1 MSQFH
6 DPLEGAIKDLVS
18 EEKDFDYVITTDSQ
32 VFHNLGLSSFTSG
45 QLFQFLSANPYS
57 PIAIPQFSSPGV
69 AGTQIGVCIAT
80 RGGSARPGGSR
91 QEGQTYTTSSTFG
104 GGGCDAGDL
113 GPLDVAQSQ
122 AGAEQIVQYIL
133 NPSPISDPGTS
144 NELEK
149 ISDKTGARFM
159 RYDILTKKYVQENL
173 QSTFEGGTDD
183 RYAKDIMLPVLN
195 NGSGFVDAPTPIHG
209 LIGIAQESNQGLL
222 PVLATDAL
230 DVINSKERKKMFL
243 RDVTTSLSGCMQWEL
258 PFFFNYGCSPNP
270 SGYVKFNLFVFDK
283 FKNKNDDRK
292 IAIAGSPMLVDVPTN
307 AAGLSFAGAVP
318 NTEGT
323 VGQYPEV
330 LEGGIN
336 NPNNLTAAE
345 LETSYNP
352 NTGKFE
358 AGTRQI
364 LARLLTDVGAA
375 ALNQVDEENADALL
389 PSEVAPEGD
398 HYMGNFTVG
407 TALPIGM
414 HNGNP
419 YDYGPYFVGTDCN
432 KNEKLKIR
440 VVNRAPKSFPKGQ
453 IVLCSRID
461 GEWLI
466 MDFGFAIEQDSSVFE
481 AGKWEFMNLI
491 APYDAYFQDDRN
503 HFENP
508 ERAKQT
514 YASITESKYEA
525 EFRKK
530 YWHDMQVLT
539 GGFGKI
545 NVEIT
550 TSGSNGFQTDQAT
563 VERPIGGH
571 LPLKSAAKLNDVEL
585 DTSYQPSLYG
595 SYRYYQTSSFD
606 FMHTGAGGLR
616 GIPHIGRTNPFYN
629 SAGEEI
635 EDEWH
640 LQPAS
645 QVFPFFGCV
654 FNDGYTP
661 SDLSNLQSR
670 QESEPTSVQGFSY
683 DGSVTEDDGL
693 VNFKNQPASTGVTH
707 THATPNPA
715 VSLGNGGD
723 PAAIIY
729 GNPSY
734 QPMFPRSDGI
744 ARQCPADVGTNA
756 KPYSSQGNPLEDIS
770 VMMRHVNVHAYGG
783 NLVGGVFNML
793 ADSQGFVTGG
803 AAGQDCTA
811 KDGYRLNKPRQL
823 RWQWMGITP
832 EDNEDP
838 MTIDNHDSLW
848 NMKPINPSKVCFMP
862 LYLEHLA
869 SFDYQLSLKYLAQ
882 QGVRYDE
889 NLGIYKFPDDIS
901 TFPPTQRL
909 GSNLHQRA
917 IGHANFD
924 DLWYDGCYAYLFG
937 GTRKYPTSSTVT
949 GSVNEA
955 VPVGPIT
962 GDTSNDNFLF
972 PGHFIKRGERNRVNW
987 EQYPGGSDTQWNDP
1001 YVTLQNAY
1009 FLREMFSDEFNDN
1022 YQEIMMHLGGTRRQ
1036 AFQYGPWP
1044 LKDDGSPDRAHGSF
1058 CERGVKWICNGEEQ
1072 CGVPRVFPDPNARFM
1087 PCHVLCTHCSG
1098 EEGSTANEDNR
1109 LNPLGANC
1117 HDWEPGDACCNESN
1131 AGGLGEFCYE
1141 KDAVCM
1147 NDGKVRPPNN
1157 PAQAN
1162 CQEIWENM
1170 LAGAEAAG
1178 LFDPN
1183 NIEDLLA
1190 EMGAESWDKGKAA
1203 ATNLGARG
1211 VPYSVFTKHAK
1222 KYGNIPD
1229 KAFTYAAEGGNAVGI
1244 ISAKCTVKCGG
1255 FEIGANTQNFI
1266 GVTEQPKK
1274 VHVSAGTE
1282 TGALGRWGVNAET
1295 IRGMATTNMYAKVY
1309 DAWPA
1314 HQTIHDPRYFAT
1326 MHFNPG
1332 ALNSAPSGAQVGSV
1346 ADPSGINGPAC
1357 MWVDQEETSVDF
1369 REPTLYGDIFQ
1380 EDTAKFVNPTPATR
1394 SVTDI
1399 FGQKLA
1405 VNVFARGE
1413 NDTSDIRSSI
1423 RDDKQYWM
1431 VNTSRRGQLLPYK
1444 YKQRTVAI
1452 SNQDDAYFIAASGTG
1467 YKKDDQFNVKGGA
1480 GSGARVTVM
1489 TVNEDRDEGPLG
1501 AIKTIRVGHGVSTSH
1516 KDAELYTGEGFV
1528 PTDFVTKDDL
1538 TKIKDPQK
1546 RLTMERAP
1554 KLTVEPIT
1562 NLKDVPNEGI
1572 GAVIYLLYGNV
1583 IEREKEDLG
1592 PTKQQATTKISANS
1606 NNGLEGSLEGRTA
1619 TTRLTIPQPNSTKF
1633 YDVYFHFHNDVGHTI
1648 AFDGYTNDPVMG
1660 KMQFIDLE
1668 LVGLL

>member
-57 PIAIPQFSSPGV
+57 PIAIPMFHPG
-69 AGTQIGVCIAT
+69 GDFCTAT
-80 RGGSARPGGSR
+80 GGGSAQSGGSSPSFIQR
-91 QEGQTYTTSSTFG
+91 QNGETYGADIAG
-104 GGGCDAGDL
+104 GTCDAGDL
-113 GPLDVAQSQ
+113 GPVNALQSQ
-122 AGAEQIVQYIL
+122 ASAEQIVQYIL
-133 NPSPISDPGTS
+133 NPSPIDDPASDGQQQ
-144 NELEK
+144 

-173 QSTFEGGTDD
+173 KSDFSGATDN
-183 RYAKDIMLPVLN
+183 RYDPDIMEPVIYN
-195 NGSGFVDAPTPIHG
+195 ISGFVVAPTPVHG

-222 PVLATDAL
+222 PPLATDAL
-230 DVINSKERKKMFL
+230 EVLNTKERKKLFL

-258 PFFFNYGCSPNP
+258 PFFFDYGCTPNP

-292 IAIAGSPMLVDVPTN
+292 VAIAGSPMLVDVPTN

-323 VGQYPEV
+323 VGQYPDV
-330 LEGGIN
+330 LDGGIK

-358 AGTRQI
+358 AGTSQI

-375 ALNQVDEENADALL
+375 ALNQVDQDNADALL
-389 PSEVAPEGD
+389 PDEVAPEGD

-419 YDYGPYFVGTDCN
+419 YDYGPYFVGTECN

-503 HFENP
+503 HWENP
-508 ERAKQT
+508 ERAKQGF
-514 YASITESKYEA
+514 ASITESRYEA

-530 YWHDMQVLT
+530 YWHDIQVLD

-545 NVEIT
+545 DVEIT
-550 TSGSNGFQTDQAT
+550 IPDGAGGQTKAQET
-563 VERPIGGH
+563 VERYIGGQTM
-571 LPLKSAAKLNDVEL
+571 LLKDLAELNDVEL
-585 DTSYQPSLYG
+585 EANYVPSLMG

-606 FMHTGAGGLR
+606 FMHRGAGGLR

-654 FNDGYTP
+654 FNDGYSP
-661 SDLSNLQSR
+661 SDLSDLQSR
-670 QESEPTSVQGFSY
+670 QESEATTIKGFSY
-683 DGSVTEDDGL
+683 DSSVTKDDAL
-693 VNFKNQPASTGVTH
+693 VNYKEITNNPNVTWQ
-707 THATPNPA
+707 HAAPNPA
-715 VSLGNGGD
+715 VSNGNGGD
-723 PAAIIY
+723 PAALIG
-729 GNPSY
+729 GNPSF
-734 QPMFPRSDGI
+734 QPMFPRTDGI
-744 ARQCPADVGTNA
+744 ARQCPADVGTNG
-756 KPYSSQGNPLEDIS
+756 KPYSSKGNPLEDIS
-770 VMMRHVNVHAYGG
+770 VMMKFANVHLYGG
-783 NLVGGVFNML
+783 NLAGGVSNIL
-793 ADSQGFVTGG
+793 RDSQGFTSQG
-803 AAGQDCTA
+803 ADLIAVH
-811 KDGYRLNKPRQL
+811 GYRQTKPRQL
-823 RWQWMGITP
+823 RWQWMGINP
-832 EDNEDP
+832 EDNQDP
-838 MTIDNHDSLW
+838 MTIDNHDNLW
-848 NMKPINPSKVCFMP
+848 NMEPINTSKVCFMP

-869 SFDYQLSLKYLAQ
+869 SFDYTLSRQYLTKKLSAS
-882 QGVRYDE
+882 QGNDQVW
-889 NLGIYKFPDDIS
+889 
-901 TFPPTQRL
+901 RL
-909 GSNLHQRA
+909 PNNATPGVIANRA
-917 IGHANFD
+917 LRHGDFD
-924 DLWYDGCYAYLFG
+924 DLWFDGCYAYLFG
-937 GTRKYPTSSTVT
+937 GTQKYRTTGGVT
-949 GSVNEA
+949 GSVNDA
-955 VPVGPIT
+955 VPTKPMT
-962 GDTSNDNFLF
+962 GDTSSDDFLF
-972 PGHFIKRGERNRVNW
+972 PGHFIQRGERNRVKW
-987 EQYPGGSDTQWNDP
+987 DQYSGFPLAPTPPGSQNPGLVALNWNDP

-1009 FLREMFSDEFNDN
+1009 FLREMFSDDFNNN
-1022 YQEIMMHLGGTRRQ
+1022 YDEIMNHLSGGRRM
-1036 AFQYGPWP
+1036 AFENGPWP
-1044 LKDDGSPDRAHGSF
+1044 VLDDGSPDTAHPDFCQGGFKWTCQDTGETFCGSPK
-1058 CERGVKWICNGEEQ
+1058 VQ
-1072 CGVPRVFPDPNARFM
+1072 PDDELFM
-1087 PCHVLCTHCSG
+1087 PCSNHCTHCGPS
-1098 EEGSTANEDNR
+1098 SDPANKLPGGTN
-1109 LNPLGANC
+1109 GVSNC
-1117 HDWEPGDACCNESN
+1117 GGWTDGDACCNSN
-1131 AGGLGEFCYE
+1131 SPANNGGEFCY
-1141 KDAVCM
+1141 DAGDVCM
-1147 NDGKVRPPNN
+1147 NDGRVRPPNN
-1157 PAQAN
+1157 PAQAG
-1162 CQEIWENM
+1162 CMDEWEAIVAQQN
-1170 LAGAEAAG
+1170 
-1178 LFDPN
+1178 FDPN
-1183 NIEDLLA
+1183 NIEGLLSA
-1190 EMGAESWDKGKAA
+1190 MGQEGWDKDKSLASYYGS
-1203 ATNLGARG
+1203 RG
-1211 VPYSVFTKHAK
+1211 VPYSVFTKHTK
-1222 KYGNIPD
+1222 KYGNIPN

-1309 DAWPA
+1309 DAWPSQ
-1314 HQTIHDPRYFAT
+1314 QTIHDPRYFAT

-1332 ALNSAPSGAQVGSV
+1332 ALFSAPSGYQVGSA

-1369 REPTLYGDIFQ
+1369 KEPTIYGDIYQNFP
-1380 EDTAKFVNPTPATR
+1380 ANFVNPMPAGLGTK
-1394 SVTDI
+1394 V
-1399 FGQKLA
+1399 
-1405 VNVFARGE
+1405 VARASG
-1413 NDTSDIRSSI
+1413 DTSAISYSI
-1423 RDDKQYWM
+1423 RPDKQYWM

-1444 YKQRTVAI
+1444 YKQRTIAL
-1452 SNQDDAYFIAASGTG
+1452 SKNSDAYFIAASGTG
-1467 YKKDDQFNVKGGA
+1467 YKKDDHFNVKGGA

-1489 TVNEDRDEGPLG
+1489 TVNEDRNEGPLG
-1501 AIKTIRVGHGVSTSH
+1501 AIKTIRVGHGVDFLH
-1516 KDAELYTGEGFV
+1516 KDRDLYTGEGFV
-1528 PTDFVTKDDL
+1528 PTDFVTEEDL
-1538 TKIKDPQK
+1538 IKIKDPQK

-1554 KLTVEPIT
+1554 KLGVEPIA
-1562 NLKDVPNEGI
+1562 NLKDVPNQGI
-1572 GAVIYLLYGNV
+1572 GAIIYLLYGNV
-1583 IEREKEDLG
+1583 IEKEKEDLG
-1592 PTKQQATTKISANS
+1592 PKKQQATTKISANS
-1606 NNGLEGSLEGRTA
+1606 NNGLEGNLEGRTA
-1619 TTRLTIPQPNSTKF
+1619 TTRLTIPQPNDTKF
-1633 YDVYFHFHNDVGHTI
+1633 YDVFFHFHNDVGHTI
-1648 AFDGYTNDPVMG
+1648 AFDGYTNDPLMG

>member
-57 PIAIPQFSSPGV
+57 PIAIPMFHPG
-69 AGTQIGVCIAT
+69 GDFCTAT
-80 RGGSARPGGSR
+80 GGGSAQSGGSSPSFIQR
-91 QEGQTYTTSSTFG
+91 QNGETYGADIAG
-104 GGGCDAGDL
+104 GSCDAGDL
-113 GPLDVAQSQ
+113 GPVNALQSQ
-122 AGAEQIVQYIL
+122 ASAEQIVQYIL
-133 NPSPISDPGTS
+133 NPSPIDDPAS
-144 NELEK
+144 NGQQQ

-173 QSTFEGGTDD
+173 KSDFSGATDN
-183 RYAKDIMLPVLN
+183 RYDPDIMEPVIYN
-195 NGSGFVDAPTPIHG
+195 ISGFVVAPTPVHG

-222 PVLATDAL
+222 PPLATDAL
-230 DVINSKERKKMFL
+230 EVLNAKERKKLFL

-258 PFFFNYGCSPNP
+258 PFFFNYGCTPNP

-292 IAIAGSPMLVDVPTN
+292 VAIAGSPMLVDVPTN

-323 VGQYPEV
+323 VGQYPDV

-375 ALNQVDEENADALL
+375 ALNQVDQDNADALL
-389 PSEVAPEGD
+389 PTEVAPEGD

-419 YDYGPYFVGTDCN
+419 YDYGPYFVGTECN

-466 MDFGFAIEQDSSVFE
+466 MDFGFSIEQDSSVFE

-491 APYDAYFQDDRN
+491 APYDAYFEDDRN
-503 HFENP
+503 HWENP
-508 ERAKQT
+508 ERGKKGFAG
-514 YASITESKYEA
+514 ITESKYEA

-530 YWHDMQVLT
+530 YWHDMQVFN
-539 GGFGKI
+539 GAFGKM

-550 TSGSNGFQTDQAT
+550 TIGSNGFQTDQAT
-563 VERPIGGH
+563 VERHIGGKTM
-571 LPLKSAAKLNDVEL
+571 LLKDLAELNDVEL
-585 DTSYQPSLYG
+585 KTNYIPSLMG

-606 FMHTGAGGLR
+606 FMHQGAGGLKKV
-616 GIPHIGRTNPFYN
+616 PVVGRTNPFYN

-635 EDEWH
+635 EDDWH

-645 QVFPFFGCV
+645 EVFPFFGCV

-670 QESEPTSVQGFSY
+670 QESEATTIKGFSY
-683 DGSVTEDDGL
+683 DATVTEDDGL
-693 VNFKNQPASTGVTH
+693 VNFKNQSASTGITW
-707 THATPNPA
+707 THAAPDPS
-715 VSLGNGGD
+715 VSPRNGGD
-723 PAAIIY
+723 PAALLS
-729 GNPSY
+729 NPSK
-734 QPMFPRSDGI
+734 QPMFNRSDGI

-756 KPYSSQGNPLEDIS
+756 KPYSSLGNPLEDIS
-770 VMMRHVNVHAYGG
+770 ILMKHVNVHLYGG
-783 NLVGGVFNML
+783 NLVAGVFNML
-793 ADSQGFVTGG
+793 ADSQGFVTQG
-803 AAGQDCTA
+803 ANCIS
-811 KDGYRLNKPRQL
+811 KDGYNLNKPRQI
-823 RWQWMGITP
+823 RWQWMGINP
-832 EDNEDP
+832 EDNQDP
-838 MTIDNHDSLW
+838 MSIDNHDSLW

-869 SFDYQLSLKYLAQ
+869 SFDYTLSFKYLTSNGAYPDGN
-882 QGVRYDE
+882 GVWQ
-889 NLGIYKFPDDIS
+889 LAGGGTPGIID
-901 TFPPTQRL
+901 
-909 GSNLHQRA
+909 NRA
-917 IGHANFD
+917 LRHADFN
-924 DLWYDGCYAYLFG
+924 DLWFDGCYANLFG
-937 GTRKYPTSSTVT
+937 GTHLNKAGAGQLNVKGTPARPM
-949 GSVNEA
+949 
-955 VPVGPIT
+955 T
-962 GDTSNDNFLF
+962 GDPNDHSFLF
-972 PGHFIKRGERNRVNW
+972 PGHFIKRGEKNRVAW
-987 EQYPGGSDTQWNDP
+987 DQYSGFPLAPVPPGSQNVGNIDLQWNDP

-1009 FLREMFSDEFNDN
+1009 FLRELFSDDFTNN
-1022 YQEIMMHLGGTRRQ
+1022 YVEIMQHLSGGRRTT
-1036 AFQYGPWP
+1036 FEHGPWP
-1044 LKDDGSPDRAHGSF
+1044 VNADGSPNTNDPDF
-1058 CERGVKWICNGEEQ
+1058 CEGGFRWTCQDTGEEF
-1072 CGVPRVFPDPNARFM
+1072 CGAPTAMADPDALFM
-1087 PCHVLCTHCSG
+1087 PCSNHCTHCGPSSDSKNQLPGG
-1098 EEGSTANEDNR
+1098 E
-1109 LNPLGANC
+1109 NC
-1117 HDWEPGDACCNESN
+1117 GGWTDQDACCNQSSPANNGGELCYG
-1131 AGGLGEFCYE
+1131 AG
-1141 KDAVCM
+1141 DTCM
-1147 NDGKVRPPNN
+1147 NDGAVRPVNN
-1157 PAQAN
+1157 PAQAG
-1162 CQEIWENM
+1162 CLEEWETL
-1170 LAGAEAAG
+1170 LAQQN
-1178 LFDPN
+1178 FDPD
-1183 NIEDLLA
+1183 NIEGLLA
-1190 EMGAESWDKGKAA
+1190 AMDQEGYNKDKTLASYYGS
-1203 ATNLGARG
+1203 RG

-1222 KYGNIPD
+1222 KYGNIPN
-1229 KAFTYAAEGGNAVGI
+1229 KAFDFAQEGGNAVGI

-1255 FEIGANTQNFI
+1255 FEIGASTQNFI

-1282 TGALGRWGVNAET
+1282 TAALGRWGVSSET

-1332 ALNSAPSGAQVGSV
+1332 VLFSAPSGYQVGSA

-1369 REPTLYGDIFQ
+1369 KEPTFYGDIHQ
-1380 EDTAKFVNPTPATR
+1380 HSPDTFVNPSPAT
-1394 SVTDI
+1394 V
-1399 FGQKLA
+1399 GMK
-1405 VNVFARGE
+1405 VVARASG
-1413 NDTSDIRSSI
+1413 DTSAIASSI
-1423 RDDKQYWM
+1423 RPDKQYWM

-1444 YKQRTVAI
+1444 YKQRTIAL
-1452 SNQDDAYFIAASGTG
+1452 SKNSDAYFIAASGTG
-1467 YKKDDQFNVKGGA
+1467 YKKDDHFNVKGGA
-1480 GSGARVTVM
+1480 GSGARVTVL

-1501 AIKTIRVGHGVSTSH
+1501 AIKTIRVGHGVDIFH
-1516 KDAELYTGEGFV
+1516 KDRDLYTGEGFV
-1528 PTDFVTKDDL
+1528 PTDFVTEDDL
-1538 TKIKDPQK
+1538 AKINDPQR

-1554 KLTVEPIT
+1554 KLGVEPIT
-1562 NLKDVPNEGI
+1562 NLKGVPNEGI

-1583 IEREKEDLG
+1583 IEKEKEDLG
-1592 PTKQQATTKISANS
+1592 PKKQQATTKISANS
-1606 NNGLEGSLEGRTA
+1606 NDGLEGSLEGRTA
-1619 TTRLTIPQPNSTKF
+1619 TTRLAIPEPNDTKF

-1648 AFDGYTNDPVMG
+1648 AVDGYTNDPVMG